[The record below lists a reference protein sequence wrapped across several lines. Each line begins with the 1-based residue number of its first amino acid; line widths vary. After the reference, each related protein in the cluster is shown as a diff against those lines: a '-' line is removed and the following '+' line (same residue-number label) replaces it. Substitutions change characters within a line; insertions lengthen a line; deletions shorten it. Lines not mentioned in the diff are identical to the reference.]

1 MSPCTA
7 SVPFSRSSSQ
17 SDATRC
23 CRTQPL
29 AYVSGSRQTDP
40 VAERLQQVWSRLRSS
55 LRQALW
61 WVWPSYPT
69 SWAAVPARLRP
80 ATAQIGRLTAAAV
93 AAYLVADR
101 VTPGILDL
109 TAPLTALLVVQAST
123 VGTLQMGL
131 VRVGAVLTG
140 VLVAVGIASAIG
152 LSWWSL
158 ALVIATSLVLARLF
172 RLGDQSLETP
182 ISAMLILAVSSP
194 EMAAEG
200 RVLNTLIGT
209 VIGVAFSL
217 LVPVSI
223 PSARATSAVRRV
235 AHAQAALLD
244 EVALTLA
251 DRAPHPEEVQAWSDW
266 LADIEGDVDAAG
278 AAVRAVEESRRLNA
292 RALAEAKIH
301 PGLQAAL
308 ERLDRCFTAARAL
321 VVVIGRESPA
331 GEEDPADQPAVEL
344 RRAFAVVLDDVA
356 DAVRTFGDLVSAQ
369 FGGATLDRVE
379 ELRGRTAESVSETRA
394 VLTELVLLDVDPRRQ
409 TPLWMLQGS
418 VLAVVEQILLQLDPS
433 PDALARGP
441 IPSEAGATAWLTR
454 YRPAGSTG
462 SAAAGRRG
470 PRRRGRLMAARRSA
484 RRSDPPSG

>member
-1 MSPCTA
+1 M
-7 SVPFSRSSSQ
+7 
-17 SDATRC
+17 
-23 CRTQPL
+23 
-29 AYVSGSRQTDP
+29 
-40 VAERLQQVWSRLRSS
+40 AERLQQVRSRLRSS

-61 WVWPSYPT
+61 WVWPAYPQ
-69 SWAAVPARLRP
+69 SWSAVPARLRP

-93 AAYLVADR
+93 VAYLVADA

-140 VLVAVGIASAIG
+140 VLVAVGIASTIG
-152 LSWWSL
+152 LTWYSL
-158 ALVIATSLVLARLF
+158 ALVIAASLALARLL

-182 ISAMLILAVSSP
+182 ISAMLILAVSAP

-200 RVLNTLIGT
+200 RVVNTLIGS

-217 LVPVSI
+217 LLPVSI

-251 DRAPHPEEVQAWSDW
+251 DRAPHPEELQAWSDW

-321 VVVIGRESPA
+321 VVVIGRESSDA
-331 GEEDPADQPAVEL
+331 EDATDQPAVEL

-379 ELRGRTAESVSETRA
+379 ELRGRTAESVRETRA

-433 PDALARGP
+433 PDTLVRRPAPDQA
-441 IPSEAGATAWLTR
+441 AGIAWLSR
-454 YRPAGSTG
+454 YRPT
-462 SAAAGRRG
+462 R
-470 PRRRGRLMAARRSA
+470 
-484 RRSDPPSG
+484 